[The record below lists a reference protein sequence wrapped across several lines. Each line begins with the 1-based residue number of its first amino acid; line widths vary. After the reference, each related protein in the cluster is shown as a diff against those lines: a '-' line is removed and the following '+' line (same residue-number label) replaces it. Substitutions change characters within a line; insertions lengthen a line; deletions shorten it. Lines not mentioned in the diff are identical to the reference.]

1 MHASPS
7 GGMGEEGESHSRW
20 RSSLGELVPTFEMV
34 SFRESSVRA
43 ALMSLASSAGS
54 REKSA
59 ATAPATWGHAMLVP
73 EMVW

>member
-1 MHASPS
+1 MLVSRRVHASPS

-43 ALMSLASSAGS
+43 ALMS
-54 REKSA
+54 
-59 ATAPATWGHAMLVP
+59 
-73 EMVW
+73 